1 MKKRFSRKLSIFGF
15 LAIIS
20 IFVGIMCFTQAYAE
34 PKVTLVGTILPLNEK
49 GELNTFVLWNKAE
62 KWNFEV
68 TRGDSIDG
76 GLPSVLEMLNGIN
89 PPEIHIFGNKKAI
102 DVLTKSAKVGKQFAI
117 EGILYVADGV
127 ILVDSVKELK
137 K

>member
-1 MKKRFSRKLSIFGF
+1 MEKRFNKKLSVFGF

-34 PKVTLVGTILPLNEK
+34 PRVTLVGTILPLNEK
-49 GELNTFVLWNKAE
+49 GELNAFVLWNKAE

-68 TRGDSIDG
+68 TKGVSLDG
-76 GLPSVLEMLNGIN
+76 GLASVSEALNEII
-89 PPEIHIFGNKKAI
+89 PPKIHIFGNKKAI
-102 DVLTKSAKVGKQFAI
+102 DAFTKSAKVGKQFAI
-117 EGILYVADGV
+117 EGILYVADGAM
-127 ILVDSVKELK
+127 LVDSVKELK